1 MDRISFKKIVIETLD
16 NLPEIFKKKMENI
29 AITIEDSPNKEILS
43 NMKISSPCFLLG
55 LYQGVPLSRRGVG
68 YSNVLPD
75 KITLYQKTIESTCKN
90 EEDIKKKI
98 KKVVIHE
105 IGHYFGLKEEELI
118 NNGDIDFKL
127 MEKIAQGDLNAF
139 KLLVEKYQ
147 NSIMNTIY
155 QYIGD
160 RFQAEDLTQEVFLRV
175 FKNAKKYKPKA
186 KFSTWLYRIT
196 VNLCLN
202 YNRDK
207 RKISVISLSS
217 HSKND
222 DREVLEKVPA
232 SEDYRP
238 DVILL
243 KKERNAIIK
252 KAVYSLP
259 EKQRIAVI
267 LQRFENLSYKEI
279 SKAMGCSVSAVE
291 SLLFRAKENLRKKL
305 APYFKQSSP

>member
-1 MDRISFKKIVIETLD
+1 MDKSSFRKLVTEALD
-16 NLPEIFKKKMENI
+16 NLPEIFGKKMENI

-43 NMKISSPCFLLG
+43 TMKISSPCFLLG
-55 LYQGVPLSRRGVG
+55 LYQGIPLSRRGVG

-90 EEDIKKKI
+90 EEEIRKKI
-98 KKVVIHE
+98 KEVVIHE
-105 IGHYFGLKEEELI
+105 IGHYFGLKEKELI

-127 MEKIAQGDLNAF
+127 MEKTAQGDLNAF
-139 KLLVEKYQ
+139 KMIVEKYQ
-147 NSIMNTIY
+147 DSIMNTIY
-155 QYIGD
+155 RYIGD

-175 FKNAKKYKPKA
+175 FKSAKKYKPKA

-207 RKISVISLSS
+207 KKNPVISLSS
-217 HSKND
+217 HSKDD
-222 DREVLEKVPA
+222 DREILEKVPA
-232 SEDYRP
+232 SEEYRP
-238 DVILL
+238 DIILL

-252 KAVYSLP
+252 KTIYSLP
-259 EKQRIAVI
+259 EKQRMAVI
-267 LQRFENLSYKEI
+267 LQRFEDLSYKEI
-279 SKAMGCSVSAVE
+279 SKVMGCSVSAVE

-305 APYFKQSSP
+305 APYFKQEFP